1 MTIDHDPQLEDADD
15 MNVDEDDGAA
25 TPADERP
32 TRKGVRAVKGVKD
45 VGWHS
50 IRGLL
55 ARWRLISLT
64 VAVVAMRTV
73 KGVKDVGW
81 HSIRGLL
88 ARWRLISLTVAVV
101 AAVGLA
107 SALFFFQYRPN
118 QQTDDAAA
126 HAAIKAASEGTVAL
140 LSYSPETV
148 DHDLAVAKSDLTG
161 QLLRYFNDFSRYFV
175 APAVRREGV
184 QASAGVQRAAVS
196 ELHPNSAVVLVFIHQ
211 TTTTKSKP
219 EPVLTTSSVRVT
231 LTKVEGS
238 WLISRF
244 EPE

>member
-1 MTIDHDPQLEDADD
+1 MTVDHDPRVEDADD

-45 VGWHS
+45 NCWRW

-55 ARWRLISLT
+55 ARWRLISL
-64 VAVVAMRTV
+64 M
-73 KGVKDVGW
+73 
-81 HSIRGLL
+81 
-88 ARWRLISLTVAVV
+88 VAVV

-161 QLLRYFNDFSRYFV
+161 QLLGYFNDFSRYFV
-175 APAVRREGV
+175 APAVRR
-184 QASAGVQRAAVS
+184 
-196 ELHPNSAVVLVFIHQ
+196 
-211 TTTTKSKP
+211 
-219 EPVLTTSSVRVT
+219 
-231 LTKVEGS
+231 
-238 WLISRF
+238 
-244 EPE
+244 